1 MFALL
6 GEIQFEL
13 ITHFDGLEINRA
25 TKYARHEVLDGKPIL
40 QRTGDELDELTI
52 ELAFHDYYCD
62 PEAELKRLD
71 AARLAGRAMP
81 LIWGHGVVEGQ
92 FVIEKIRVTQQTAT
106 QYGKVTSLS
115 ASVSL
120 LEYVEPRPLEAAAR
134 AKRSEAPARKQKGK
148 AKAKKTAGTKV
159 ARSGTTTVKNKDGVD
174 FTKITRN

>member
-25 TKYARHEVLDGKPIL
+25 TKYARHEVLGGKPIL
-40 QRTGDELDELTI
+40 QRTGDDLDELTI

-71 AARLAGRAMP
+71 AARLAGKAMP

-92 FVIEKIRVTQQTAT
+92 FVIEKIRITQQSAT

-120 LEYVEPRPLEAAAR
+120 LEYVESQPLAAAVR
-134 AKRSEAPARKQKGK
+134 EKQASAPARRQKGK
-148 AKAKKTAGTKV
+148 PAQKKPTAKV
-159 ARSGTTTVKNKDGVD
+159 ARTGTATVKNKDGVE

>member
-40 QRTGDELDELTI
+40 QRTGEELDELTI
-52 ELAFHDYYCD
+52 ELAFHEYYCD
-62 PEAELKRLD
+62 PEAELKKLD
-71 AARLAGRAMP
+71 EARRAGKSMP
-81 LIWGHGVVEGQ
+81 LIWGHGVIEGQ
-92 FVIEKIRVTQQTAT
+92 FVIEKIRVTEQTAT
-106 QYGKVTSLS
+106 QFGKVTSLS

-120 LEYVEPRPLEAAAR
+120 LEYVEPKLLEAATR
-134 AKRSEAPARKQKGK
+134 EKRKAAPGRKQKGK
-148 AKAKKTAGTKV
+148 AGSKKTPGAKTSRAGT
-159 ARSGTTTVKNKDGVD
+159 ATVKNKDGVE